1 MLHQSSYP
9 ESGTAVHP
17 ICSPTAH
24 SGESHCDGCSCCC
37 SCCCGACDC
46 PPVWGAAVS
55 AGAGA
60 EGAED
65 GGVTAGF
72 SSEGDPADGAD
83 VSADEGWADGV
94 SVAGLFSLDGALVS
108 GDEGEAG
115 FDSEDEDEDDS
126 EDGDDDFDSEGGD
139 DSGDFEDGDEVED
152 SEDGD
157 DDFEEGEDDSDDG
170 DDDFDDGE
178 DDFEDG
184 DDDGDVEDEGDERD
198 GEGLALGDVGGQGDP
213 EPCPVT
219 HGAGTHG
226 RVSFGGLPRWSCRPV
241 SSPRW
246 RCSHSWWWES

>member
-1 MLHQSSYP
+1 M
-9 ESGTAVHP
+9 
-17 ICSPTAH
+17 
-24 SGESHCDGCSCCC
+24 
-37 SCCCGACDC
+37 
-46 PPVWGAAVS
+46 
-55 AGAGA
+55 
-60 EGAED
+60 
-65 GGVTAGF
+65 TAGF

-115 FDSEDEDEDDS
+115 FDSEDEDDS
-126 EDGDDDFDSEGGD
+126 DDGDDDFDSEGGD

-170 DDDFDDGE
+170 DDGDDDFDDGE
-178 DDFEDG
+178 DG
-184 DDDGDVEDEGDERD
+184 DDDEDDGDVEDEGDERD

-213 EPCPVT
+213 EPFPVT